1 MFDSQSHD
9 QTQRPPK
16 AVPVSHLA
24 REAKWSIDTPRSYL
38 VPVLLW
44 FTCGQ
49 GRLSVNGEM
58 RGYTAHNAIFLPA
71 NTPHSCEACGR
82 TQGTALFLGARG
94 DLPVPNTLM
103 HLRLSALNQQTELN
117 ELIEGFR
124 RDCATGGPLGDEIL
138 YHRAALIAL
147 WLTRHDLQKSAPRDS
162 EAPRDLPESI
172 RGIRRSAEHT
182 R

>member
-1 MFDSQSHD
+1 MFDSQTHD

-16 AVPVSHLA
+16 AVPVSLLA
-24 REAKWSIDTPRSYL
+24 REAKWAIDTPRSYL

-94 DLPVPNTLM
+94 DLPVPNTMM
-103 HLRLSALNQQTELN
+103 HLRLTALHQQTELN

-147 WLTRHDLQKSAPRDS
+147 WLTRHEMHLSGSSTSDVSRT
-162 EAPRDLPESI
+162 LPGSI
-172 RGIRRSAEHT
+172 NGIRRSAEQT
-182 R
+182 L